1 VEHATQFYKELFGL
15 STTPYIHMDPG
26 CWSSSE
32 RVTMQENEE
41 LEKSFSES
49 EMKEAIFSM
58 EKIQPLT
65 LTISQWNFI
74 NIAGIL

>member
-1 VEHATQFYKELFGL
+1 L
-15 STTPYIHMDPG
+15 
-26 CWSSSE
+26 
-32 RVTMQENEE
+32 VTSQENEE

>member
-1 VEHATQFYKELFGL
+1 VDHATKFYKELFGP
-15 STTPYIHMDPG
+15 STPSGVQMEPR
-26 CWSSSE
+26 CWGTDE
-32 RVTMQENEE
+32 LVTSQENEE

-58 EKIQPLT
+58 EKIQPLA